1 MFSQW
6 TDPEAAF
13 GLMKALSRG
22 QPCDITGIRDYR
34 MLDEAGGIQWPLPSG
49 AGFQP
54 AETHRRLFEDG
65 RFYHADGRARFLFD
79 VPSSIPE
86 PPDDQYPL
94 LLLTGR
100 GTASQWHTQTRT
112 SKSAVLRKLYPRD
125 VYIEINPADA
135 HLAQIK
141 PRARVLVESR
151 RGSLVANAVLTHAV
165 QPGQVFVPMHYEAV
179 NRLTLAHFDPHSRQP
194 SYKDCAVRVCL
205 ASSADVRRV
214 QKELSR

>member
-1 MFSQW
+1 
-6 TDPEAAF
+6 
-13 GLMKALSRG
+13 MKSLSRG
-22 QPCDITGIRDYR
+22 RPCDITGIQDYR
-34 MLDEAGGIQWPLPSG
+34 MLDEAGGIQWPLPEVVGTLRVPSSAIG
-49 AGFQP
+49 TQSVP
-54 AETHRRLFEDG
+54 TTHRRLFEDG
-65 RFYHADGRARFLFD
+65 RFYHPDGRARILFD
-79 VPSSIPE
+79 EPSPIPE
-86 PPDDQYPL
+86 KPDNDYPL

-135 HLAQIK
+135 HLAKIK
-141 PRARVLVESR
+141 YRSRVLVESR

-205 ASSADVRRV
+205 ASNADVRRAR
-214 QKELSR
+214 KELSP